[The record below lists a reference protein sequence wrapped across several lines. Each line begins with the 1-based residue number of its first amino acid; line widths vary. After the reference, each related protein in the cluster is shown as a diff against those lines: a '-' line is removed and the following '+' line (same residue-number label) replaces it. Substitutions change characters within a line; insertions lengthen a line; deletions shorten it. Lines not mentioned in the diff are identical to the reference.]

1 MAVLAFIES
10 NTSGTGRLFAR
21 VAAENGVQPLLLTA
35 DAARY
40 PYVVQDQLEVLQ
52 VNTQDEEAIL
62 SACRRLS
69 DERGIA
75 GVTSSS
81 EYFVAAA
88 AKIAGQLG
96 LPAPDSEAIATCR
109 DKHLQRLRLAAE
121 GIDSPSFHL
130 ATSADEAVTAAEE
143 IGFPVVLKP
152 VYGSGSIGVKLCENA
167 AAVAAHA
174 GELLSQRENERGQ
187 PIPQRILVEELVT
200 GQEYSVETFNTV
212 AIGVTRKHLG
222 SLPAFIEVGHDYPAV
237 LNAELE
243 RSISQIA
250 LRALEALGLG
260 WGPAHVEIR
269 VTEDGPKII
278 EVNPRLAG
286 GFIPELVRLA
296 SGVDLIS
303 ATVRQVIGREPS
315 LTPQRN
321 QHTSIRFIVAER
333 EGRLEAING
342 LEEARRVPGVIR
354 VETYN
359 RNGLARLC
367 GDFRDRLGHVIAV
380 AETNESARAAAETA
394 HAELA
399 LVFQSD
405 SVSAR
410 GGEDG

>member
-21 VAAENGVQPLLLTA
+21 VSAENGVQPILLTA

-40 PYVVQDQLEVLQ
+40 PYVVQDQVEVLQ

-62 SACRRLS
+62 STCRRLNA
-69 DERGIA
+69 ERGIA

-88 AKIAGQLG
+88 AKIAAQLG
-96 LPAPDSEAIATCR
+96 LPAPQSEAIAACR
-109 DKHLQRLRLAAE
+109 DKHMQRLRLAAE
-121 GIDSPSFHL
+121 GIGSPLFRL
-130 ATSADEAVTAAEE
+130 VTSTDEAITAAEE

-152 VYGSGSIGVKLCENA
+152 VYGSGSIGVKLCDNA

-174 GELLSQRENERGQ
+174 GELLAQRENERGQ
-187 PIPQRILVEELVT
+187 PIPQRILVEELVM
-200 GQEYSVETFNTV
+200 GQEYSVETFNMV
-212 AIGVTRKHLG
+212 AIGVTRKYLG
-222 SLPAFIEVGHDYPAV
+222 SLPAFVEVGHDYPAV
-237 LNAELE
+237 LNVELE
-243 RSISQIA
+243 RGISQFA
-250 LRALEALGLG
+250 LRALEVLGLG

-269 VTEDGPKII
+269 VTEDGPKVI

-303 ATVRQVIGREPS
+303 ATVRQVIGREPF

-321 QHTSIRFIVAER
+321 QYASIRFIVAQR

-342 LEEARRVPGVIR
+342 LEKARRVPGVIR

-359 RNGLARLC
+359 GNGLARLR

-380 AETNESARAAAETA
+380 AETNEAARDAAETA

-399 LVFQSD
+399 LVYQ
-405 SVSAR
+405 
-410 GGEDG
+410 

>member
-21 VAAENGVQPLLLTA
+21 IAAENGVQPLLLTA

-40 PYVVQDQLEVLQ
+40 PYVVQDQVEVLQ
-52 VNTQDEEAIL
+52 VNTQDEDAIL

-69 DERGIA
+69 AERGIA

-96 LPAPDSEAIATCR
+96 LPAPESEAIAACR

-121 GIDSPSFHL
+121 GIDSPLFRL

-152 VYGSGSIGVKLCENA
+152 VYGSGSIGVKLCEDA
-167 AAVAAHA
+167 AAVTAHA

-200 GQEYSVETFNTV
+200 GQEYSVETFNMV
-212 AIGVTRKHLG
+212 AIGVTRKYLG
-222 SLPAFIEVGHDYPAV
+222 SLPAFVEVGHDYPAV

-250 LRALEALGLG
+250 LRALEVLGLG

-269 VTEDGPKII
+269 VTKDGPKII

-321 QHTSIRFIVAER
+321 QYASIRFIVAQR

-342 LEEARRVPGVIR
+342 LEEARRVSGVIR

-359 RNGLARLC
+359 GNGLARLR

-380 AETNESARAAAETA
+380 AETNEAARVAAETA

-399 LVFQSD
+399 LVFESD

>member
-1 MAVLAFIES
+1 MGVLALIES

-21 VAAENGVQPLLLTA
+21 VAAENGVDPILLTA

-40 PYVVQDQLEVLQ
+40 PYVAENKLEVFQ
-52 VNTQDEEAIL
+52 VNTQNEEAIL
-62 SACRRLS
+62 SACRRLGV
-69 DERGIA
+69 ERGIK

-81 EYFVAAA
+81 EYFVAVA

-96 LPAPDSEAIATCR
+96 LPAPDPEAIAVCR
-109 DKHLQRLRLAAE
+109 DKHSQRLRLAAE
-121 GIDSPSFHL
+121 GIGSPSFRL

-143 IGFPVVLKP
+143 IGFPVVIKP
-152 VYGSGSIGVKLCENA
+152 AYGSGSVGVKLCDDA
-167 AAVAAHA
+167 ATVAAHA

-200 GQEYSVETFNTV
+200 GNEYSVETFNSV
-212 AIGVTRKHLG
+212 AIGVTRKYLG
-222 SLPAFIEVGHDYPAV
+222 PLPAFVEVGHDYPAV

-243 RSISQIA
+243 RSIRQTA

-303 ATVRQVIGREPS
+303 ATVRQVIGQEPS
-315 LTPQRN
+315 LMPQRN
-321 QHTSIRFIVAER
+321 QHASIRFIVAER
-333 EGRLEAING
+333 EGKLSAING
-342 LEEARRVPGVIR
+342 LEDARRVPGVIR

-359 RNGLARLC
+359 GNRPASLR

-380 AETNESARAAAETA
+380 GETNEDARAAAETA

-399 LVFQSD
+399 LAFQSD
-405 SVSAR
+405 SVGVR

>member
-1 MAVLAFIES
+1 MAVLALIES

-21 VAAENGVQPLLLTA
+21 VAAENGVQPVLLTA
-35 DAARY
+35 DADRY
-40 PYVVQDQLEVLQ
+40 PYVVQDQLEVFQ
-52 VNTQDEEAIL
+52 VNTQDEAAIL

-69 DERGIA
+69 SERGIA

-96 LPAPDSEAIATCR
+96 LPAPESEAIASCR
-109 DKHLQRLRLAAE
+109 DKHSQRVRLAAE
-121 GIDSPSFHL
+121 RIDSPSFRL

-167 AAVAAHA
+167 AAVKAHA

-187 PIPQRILVEELVT
+187 PIPQRILVEELVM
-200 GQEYSVETFNTV
+200 GQEYSVETFNMV
-212 AIGVTRKHLG
+212 AIGVTRKYLG
-222 SLPAFIEVGHDYPAV
+222 SLPAFVEVGHDHPAV
-237 LNAELE
+237 LNTELE
-243 RSISQIA
+243 RSICQIA

-296 SGVDLIS
+296 SGVDLIA

-321 QHTSIRFIVAER
+321 QYASIRFIVAQR
-333 EGRLEAING
+333 EGRLEAIDG

-359 RNGLARLC
+359 GNGRARLR

-380 AETNESARAAAETA
+380 AETNEAARDAAETA

-399 LVFQSD
+399 LVFQ
-405 SVSAR
+405 
-410 GGEDG
+410 

>member
-1 MAVLAFIES
+1 MAVLALVES

-21 VAAENGVQPLLLTA
+21 VAAENGVQPILLTA

-40 PYVVQDQLEVLQ
+40 PYVVQDKLEILP

-62 SACRRLS
+62 SACLRLS
-69 DERGIA
+69 AERGIA

-88 AKIAGQLG
+88 AKIAAQLG
-96 LPAPDSEAIATCR
+96 LPAPDSEAIAACR
-109 DKHLQRLRLAAE
+109 DKHLQRLRLAAA
-121 GIDSPSFHL
+121 GIGSPSSRF
-130 ATSADEAVTAAEE
+130 ATSADEAVTAAIE
-143 IGFPVVLKP
+143 IGFPVVIKP
-152 VYGSGSIGVKLCENA
+152 VYGSGSIGVKLCEDA
-167 AAVAAHA
+167 ATVAAHA

-187 PIPQRILVEELVT
+187 PIPPGILVEELVT
-200 GQEYSVETFNTV
+200 GQEYSVETFNSI
-212 AIGVTRKHLG
+212 AIGVTRKYLG
-222 SLPAFIEVGHDYPAV
+222 PLPAFVEVGHDYPAE
-237 LNAELE
+237 LNAEVE
-243 RSISQIA
+243 RSIRQTA

-260 WGPAHVEIR
+260 WGPAHVELR
-269 VTEDGPKII
+269 VTKDGPKII

-303 ATVRQVIGREPS
+303 ATVKQVIGQEPS

-321 QHTSIRFIVAER
+321 TYASIRFIVADR
-333 EGRLEAING
+333 EGKLEAISR
-342 LEEARRVPGVIR
+342 LEEARRVRGVIR

-359 RNGLARLC
+359 GNGLARLR

-380 AETNESARAAAETA
+380 GETNEAARAAAETA
-394 HAELA
+394 HAKLA

-405 SVSAR
+405 SVGAR
-410 GGEDG
+410 GGEHG

>member
-1 MAVLAFIES
+1 MAVLALIES

-21 VAAENGVQPLLLTA
+21 VAAENGVQPVLLTA
-35 DAARY
+35 DADRY
-40 PYVVQDQLEVLQ
+40 PYVVQDQLEVFQ
-52 VNTQDEEAIL
+52 VNTQDEAAIL

-69 DERGIA
+69 SERGIA

-96 LPAPDSEAIATCR
+96 LPAPESEAIASCR
-109 DKHLQRLRLAAE
+109 DKHSQRVRLAAE
-121 GIDSPSFHL
+121 RIDSPSFRL

-167 AAVAAHA
+167 AAVKAHA

-187 PIPQRILVEELVT
+187 PIPQRILVEELVM
-200 GQEYSVETFNTV
+200 GQEYSVETFNMV
-212 AIGVTRKHLG
+212 AIGVTRKYLG
-222 SLPAFIEVGHDYPAV
+222 SLPAFVEVGHDYPAV
-237 LNAELE
+237 LNTELE
-243 RSISQIA
+243 RSICQIA

-296 SGVDLIS
+296 SGVDLIA

-321 QHTSIRFIVAER
+321 QYASIRFIVAQR
-333 EGRLEAING
+333 EGRLEAIDG

-359 RNGLARLC
+359 GNGRARLR

-380 AETNESARAAAETA
+380 AETNEAARDAAETA

-399 LVFQSD
+399 LVFQ
-405 SVSAR
+405 
-410 GGEDG
+410 